1 MKKILVID
9 LDETLIFSDMLH
21 ETFWSAFSK
30 DYKIPIKS
38 IGWLL
43 KGKEKL
49 KSKLSISAEIRVENL
64 PYNKDV
70 INYIKQH
77 HKKGGYTALVTAT
90 NETVAEKIAKY
101 LNLFDEVKGSS
112 EKINL
117 KGNAKA
123 KFLTTR
129 FGVKNYD
136 YMADSLDDLAVW
148 KNSNKAITMNAKLS
162 TIKACEKINSNCQH
176 LKSEL
181 SKNTF
186 LNFIK
191 LIRPYQW
198 IKNVLVFVPMLAA
211 HQITTQSFN
220 NSFLAFISFCLIT
233 SSVYIINDLF
243 NLNSDRTHQK
253 KKSQPFASGAI
264 PIKNGLPIFLVL
276 FAPGIMLSFFI
287 NFNFLLIMLTYF
299 ILTFSHLILL
309 KKKSILDICTLGLL
323 YTLLIIGGVFVTE
336 IQISF

>member
-1 MKKILVID
+1 
-9 LDETLIFSDMLH
+9 MLH

-38 IGWLL
+38 VGWLL

-77 HKKGGYTALVTAT
+77 RKKGGYTALVTAT

-136 YMADSLDDLAVW
+136 YMADS
-148 KNSNKAITMNAKLS
+148 
-162 TIKACEKINSNCQH
+162 
-176 LKSEL
+176 
-181 SKNTF
+181 
-186 LNFIK
+186 
-191 LIRPYQW
+191 
-198 IKNVLVFVPMLAA
+198 
-211 HQITTQSFN
+211 
-220 NSFLAFISFCLIT
+220 
-233 SSVYIINDLF
+233 
-243 NLNSDRTHQK
+243 
-253 KKSQPFASGAI
+253 
-264 PIKNGLPIFLVL
+264 
-276 FAPGIMLSFFI
+276 
-287 NFNFLLIMLTYF
+287 
-299 ILTFSHLILL
+299 
-309 KKKSILDICTLGLL
+309 
-323 YTLLIIGGVFVTE
+323 
-336 IQISF
+336 